1 MGDVIGISNDK
12 IKNISIAKPALKT
25 TISAIDKEKNP
36 ELFKALTLLAE
47 EDPLLELEM
56 NDIDKEIYVNLFGE
70 VQMEILSSMLDDLYG
85 IKVEFS
91 NIETIYK

>member
-1 MGDVIGISNDK
+1 
-12 IKNISIAKPALKT
+12 
-25 TISAIDKEKNP
+25 
-36 ELFKALTLLAE
+36 
-47 EDPLLELEM
+47 M